1 MPRDKDPN
9 VQSLRLDPK
18 TTLIPL
24 TVLIAAIPVIFWA
37 GAAWTGQG
45 SAAKERI
52 VVLETEAE
60 ARGETLEELK
70 VEVAGAGEQL
80 VRVREELAGLRA
92 EIRSLQVAHPGG
104 GRLLASRSLP
114 HLGGA
119 GLLAPGRIAPIESE
133 STEPGPCLYP
143 QPAGD
148 SSDSDESR

>member
-45 SAAKERI
+45 SAEKERI

-80 VRVREELAGLRA
+80 VKVREELAGLRA
-92 EIRSLQVAHPGG
+92 EIRSLQVVHPGD
-104 GRLLASRSLP
+104 GRLLASRALP
-114 HLGGA
+114 RPAGA
-119 GLLAPGRIAPIESE
+119 GLLAPEHIAPIGSWL
-133 STEPGPCLYP
+133 TQPGPYLCLP
-143 QPAGD
+143 PAGD